1 MKILNHRQIKDL
13 DTYTINREGIPGL
26 QLMEQAGAAFSG
38 WFREA
43 FPERDYPVFII
54 CGPGNN
60 GGDGLVISRLLFD
73 MGYQTKVI
81 RVASKK
87 YSPEALYQ
95 FNKMTSIMGISHVTV
110 VEPQE
115 LKWNLRG
122 SIIIDALL
130 GTGIN
135 RPLEG
140 NYLDWIKFLN
150 NQEVVSRIAVDI
162 PSGLSIDFPLGGAAF
177 EAHYTFG
184 IEVPKL
190 AYMLPEHQHNVG
202 HWFIRKIGLSQAFID
217 NCKTDYYTIEEEQ
230 IVDLMNLPNKFDHK
244 GTNGHALLIG
254 GSKGKAG
261 AIALA
266 GQAGLRTGT
275 GLISLGIPNRLEPIL
290 QALCPEAMCCS
301 LGLDDEIGQIPE
313 DIQQYRAIGI
323 GPGLG
328 LSKATGLW
336 LEQLIQECPCP
347 LVLDADSLNLI
358 ASLNLQHK
366 IPKYSII
373 TPHFKE
379 LERLAGAV
387 KNHWARLEQ
396 VKKLAHKLEII
407 IILKGAHS
415 AVALPSGEVY
425 FNTTGNPGM
434 AKGGSGDILTGI
446 LTGLLAKG
454 YPPEEAAFLGVY
466 AHGKAGDLAAAH
478 WGMTGM
484 KSSDMI
490 AMLPKIW
497 EALEIEKRRK
507 IQLF

>member
-1 MKILNHRQIKDL
+1 
-13 DTYTINREGIPGL
+13 
-26 QLMEQAGAAFSG
+26 
-38 WFREA
+38 
-43 FPERDYPVFII
+43 
-54 CGPGNN
+54 
-60 GGDGLVISRLLFD
+60 
-73 MGYQTKVI
+73 
-81 RVASKK
+81 
-87 YSPEALYQ
+87 
-95 FNKMTSIMGISHVTV
+95 
-110 VEPQE
+110 
-115 LKWNLRG
+115 
-122 SIIIDALL
+122 
-130 GTGIN
+130 
-135 RPLEG
+135 
-140 NYLDWIKFLN
+140 
-150 NQEVVSRIAVDI
+150 
-162 PSGLSIDFPLGGAAF
+162 
-177 EAHYTFG
+177 
-184 IEVPKL
+184 
-190 AYMLPEHQHNVG
+190 
-202 HWFIRKIGLSQAFID
+202 
-217 NCKTDYYTIEEEQ
+217 
-230 IVDLMNLPNKFDHK
+230 
-244 GTNGHALLIG
+244 
-254 GSKGKAG
+254 
-261 AIALA
+261 
-266 GQAGLRTGT
+266 
-275 GLISLGIPNRLEPIL
+275 
-290 QALCPEAMCCS
+290 MCCS

-366 IPKYSII
+366 IPKYCII